1 MMTPSVLIVDDQQGL
16 REMLEILLSREGYQV
31 ATAGSGLEALELFQK
46 TPFSVVLTDIRM
58 RPMDGLTLLKE
69 IKARRPQTEV
79 IMISAYANQETAMEA
94 MNEGAYDFF
103 PKPFD
108 NQELKQVLKDA
119 VSKAE
124 GRFSPSD
131 EKTAFLFSAARPL
144 VGQSAQMKKVFDL
157 ILKAAQVISNVL
169 ISGESGTGKEL
180 VARSIHENSPRKDQP
195 FVVISCAGLPE
206 SLIESE
212 LFGYRKGAFTGALTH
227 KMGLVETAHKGTL
240 FLDEI
245 GELSP
250 NLQVKILRLIQE
262 KTFLPL
268 GETHEHTV
276 DIRVVCATNRDLEN
290 EVMGKRFREDLYY
303 RINVISIQIPPLRER
318 PEDIPAMANFFMEK
332 YSKILGKEIRK
343 ISSYALKILSQYHF
357 PGNVR
362 ELENIIERSVAMERS
377 TIILPESLVL
387 ATYKGLTS
395 SGKVASP
402 TTLPP
407 EGLDLDQT
415 LDTLEKNLI
424 LQALQKSQG
433 NKQRAAALLKINLRS
448 LRYRLLKHGLETE

>member
-1 MMTPSVLIVDDQQGL
+1 MTPSVLIVDDQQSL
-16 REMLEILLSREGYQV
+16 REMLEILLSQEGYQV
-31 ATAGSGLEALELFQK
+31 VTAGSGREALELFQK
-46 TPFSVVLTDIRM
+46 TLFSVVLTDIRM
-58 RPMDGLTLLKE
+58 HPMDGLTLLKE
-69 IKARRPQTEV
+69 IKTRQPQTEV

-119 VSKAE
+119 LSKAE
-124 GRFSPSD
+124 GRVSPSV

-144 VGQSAQMKKVFDL
+144 VGQSAQMKKVFDI

-169 ISGESGTGKEL
+169 ITGESGTGKEL
-180 VARSIHENSPRKDQP
+180 VARSIHENSLRKDQP
-195 FVVISCAGLPE
+195 FVAISCAGLPE
-206 SLIESE
+206 NLIESE

-262 KTFLPL
+262 RTFLPL
-268 GETHEHTV
+268 GDTHEHTV
-276 DIRVVCATNRDLEN
+276 DIRVVCATNRELEN
-290 EVMGKRFREDLYY
+290 EVMEKRFREDLYY

-318 PEDIPAMANFFMEK
+318 PEDIPALANFFMEK

-395 SGKVASP
+395 SGKADAQ

-407 EGLDLDQT
+407 EGLDLDQSM
-415 LDTLEKNLI
+415 DSMEKSLI

>member
-1 MMTPSVLIVDDQQGL
+1 MNPSVLIVDDQPSL
-16 REMLEILLSREGYQV
+16 REMLEILLNREGYQV
-31 ATAGSGLEALELFQK
+31 TTAGSGPEALELFRK

-58 RPMDGLTLLKE
+58 HPMDGLSLLKE
-69 IKARRPQTEV
+69 IKNLRPQTEV
-79 IMISAYANQETAMEA
+79 IMISAYADQEKAIEA

-108 NQELKQVLKDA
+108 NKELLQVVRNA
-119 VSKAE
+119 SSRAE
-124 GRFSPSD
+124 GGPSPPLGKSP
-131 EKTAFLFSAARPL
+131 FIFPAARPII
-144 VGQSAQMKKVFDL
+144 GQSAQMKKVYDL
-157 ILKAAQVISNVL
+157 ILKASQVVSNAL
-169 ISGESGTGKEL
+169 ITGESGTGKEL
-180 VARSIHENSPRKDQP
+180 VARAIHENSPRKDQP
-195 FVVISCAGLPE
+195 FVTISCAGLPE
-206 SLIESE
+206 TLIESE
-212 LFGYRKGAFTGALTH
+212 LFGYRKGAFTGAQTN
-227 KMGLVETAHKGTL
+227 KPGLVEMAHKGTL

-250 NLQVKILRLIQE
+250 NLQVKILRLLQE
-262 KTFLPL
+262 KAFFPL
-268 GETHEHTV
+268 GEIHEHSADV
-276 DIRVVCATNRDLEN
+276 RVICATNKALED
-290 EVMGKRFREDLYY
+290 EVIEKRFRADLFY
-303 RINVISIQIPPLRER
+303 RINVISIPLPPLRER
-318 PEDIPAMANFFMEK
+318 PEDIPLLADFFLQK

-343 ISSYALKILSQYHF
+343 VSTYALKILSQYHF

-387 ATYKGLTS
+387 ATYKGLNS
-395 SGKVASP
+395 SAKAIST

-415 LDTLEKNLI
+415 LDSLEKSLI

>member
-1 MMTPSVLIVDDQQGL
+1 MSSSILIVDDDQSL
-16 REMLEILLSREGYQV
+16 REMLEILLTREGYKAV
-31 ATAGSGLEALELFQK
+31 TAASGPEALELFK
-46 TPFSVVLTDIRM
+46 KAPFSVVLTDIRM
-58 RPMDGLTLLKE
+58 RPMDGLSLLKE
-69 IKARRPQTEV
+69 IKALRPQTEV
-79 IMISAYANQETAMEA
+79 IMISAYANQETAIEA

-108 NQELKQVLKDA
+108 NKELIQVIKDA
-119 VSKAE
+119 LSKTE
-124 GRFSPSD
+124 GKPSPPI
-131 EKTAFLFSAARPL
+131 EKPLFLFPSSRP
-144 VGQSAQMKKVFDL
+144 VIGQSPQMNKVFDL

-169 ISGESGTGKEL
+169 ITGESGTGKEL
-180 VARSIHENSPRKDQP
+180 VARSIHENSPRKEQP
-195 FVVISCAGLPE
+195 FVAISCAGLPE
-206 SLIESE
+206 TLIESE

-227 KMGLVETAHKGTL
+227 KMGLVETAQNGTL

-250 NLQVKILRLIQE
+250 NLQVKILRLLQE
-262 KTFLPL
+262 KSFLPL
-268 GETHEHTV
+268 GETREHTV
-276 DIRVVCATNRDLEN
+276 DVRLICASNKDLEN
-290 EVMGKRFREDLYY
+290 EVMEKRFREDLFY
-303 RINVISIQIPPLRER
+303 RINVISIHLPPLRER
-318 PEDIPAMANFFMEK
+318 PEDIPMLANFFLEK
-332 YSKILGKEIRK
+332 YSKILKKEIRK

-395 SGKVASP
+395 TGKAASSMN
-402 TTLPP
+402 LPP

-415 LDTLEKNLI
+415 LDSLEKNLL
-424 LQALQKSQG
+424 LQALQKCQG

-448 LRYRLLKHGLETE
+448 LRYRMLKHGLETE

>member
-1 MMTPSVLIVDDQQGL
+1 MTPSVLIVDDQQSL
-16 REMLEILLSREGYQV
+16 REMLEILLSEEGYRV
-31 ATAGSGLEALELFQK
+31 ATAGSGREALELFQK

-58 RPMDGLTLLKE
+58 HPMDGLTLLKE
-69 IKARRPQTEV
+69 IKARQPQTEV
-79 IMISAYANQETAMEA
+79 IMISAYADQETAMEA

-119 VSKAE
+119 LSKAE
-124 GRFSPSD
+124 GRVSPSD
-131 EKTAFLFSAARPL
+131 AKTPFLFSSARPL

-169 ISGESGTGKEL
+169 ITGESGTGKEL

-195 FVVISCAGLPE
+195 FVAISCAGLPE
-206 SLIESE
+206 NLIESE

-268 GETHEHTV
+268 GDTHEHTV
-276 DIRVVCATNRDLEN
+276 DIRVVCATNRELEN
-290 EVMGKRFREDLYY
+290 EVMEKRFREDLYY

-318 PEDIPAMANFFMEK
+318 PEDIPTLANFFMEK

-395 SGKVASP
+395 SGKAASP

-407 EGLDLDQT
+407 EGLDLDQSM
-415 LDTLEKNLI
+415 DSLEKSLI

>member
-1 MMTPSVLIVDDQQGL
+1 MTPSVLIVDDQQSL
-16 REMLEILLSREGYQV
+16 REMLEILLSEEGYRV
-31 ATAGSGLEALELFQK
+31 ATAGSGREALELFQK

-58 RPMDGLTLLKE
+58 HPMDGLTLLKE
-69 IKARRPQTEV
+69 IKARQPQTEV
-79 IMISAYANQETAMEA
+79 IMISAYADQETAMEA

-108 NQELKQVLKDA
+108 NQELKQVLRDA
-119 VSKAE
+119 LSKAE
-124 GRFSPSD
+124 GRVSPSD
-131 EKTAFLFSAARPL
+131 EKTPFLFSAARPL

-169 ISGESGTGKEL
+169 ITGESGTGKEL

-195 FVVISCAGLPE
+195 FVAISCAGLPE
-206 SLIESE
+206 NLIESE

-268 GETHEHTV
+268 GDTHEHTV
-276 DIRVVCATNRDLEN
+276 DIRVVCATNRELEN
-290 EVMGKRFREDLYY
+290 EVMEKRFREDLYY

-318 PEDIPAMANFFMEK
+318 PEDIPALANFFMEK

-343 ISSYALKILSQYHF
+343 ISSYALKILFQYHF

-395 SGKVASP
+395 SGKADSQ

-407 EGLDLDQT
+407 EGLDLDQS
-415 LDTLEKNLI
+415 LDSLEKSLI
-424 LQALQKSQG
+424 LQALQKSRG

>member
-1 MMTPSVLIVDDQQGL
+1 MTPSVLIVDDEQSL
-16 REMLEILLSREGYQV
+16 REMLEILLTREGYLV
-31 ATAGSGLEALELFQK
+31 ATAASGPEALDLFQK

-58 RPMDGLTLLKE
+58 RPMDGLILLKE

-103 PKPFD
+103 PKPFN

-119 VSKAE
+119 LSKAE
-124 GRFSPSD
+124 GGPSPTE
-131 EKTAFLFSAARPL
+131 EKTVFLFPASRPM
-144 VGQSAQMKKVFDL
+144 VGQSPQMKKVFDL

-169 ISGESGTGKEL
+169 VTGESGTGKEL

-195 FVVISCAGLPE
+195 FITISCAGLPE
-206 SLIESE
+206 TLIESE
-212 LFGYRKGAFTGALTH
+212 LFGYRKGAFTGATTH
-227 KMGLVETAHKGTL
+227 KMGLVETAQKGTL

-250 NLQVKILRLIQE
+250 NLQVKILRLLQE
-262 KTFLPL
+262 KAFLPL
-268 GETHEHTV
+268 GETHEHSV
-276 DIRVVCATNRDLEN
+276 DVRVICATNRDLEN
-290 EVMGKRFREDLYY
+290 EVMERRFREDLFY
-303 RINVISIQIPPLRER
+303 RINVISIHLPPLRER
-318 PEDIPAMANFFMEK
+318 PEDIPALANFFLEK
-332 YSKILGKEIRK
+332 YARILGKEIRK

-377 TIILPESLVL
+377 TIILPESLTL
-387 ATYKGLTS
+387 AAYKGLTT
-395 SGKVASP
+395 SGKSVS
-402 TTLPP
+402 TTNLPA
-407 EGLDLDQT
+407 EGLDLDQA

-424 LQALQKSQG
+424 LQALQKSYG

-448 LRYRLLKHGLETE
+448 LRYRMLKHGMETE

>member
-1 MMTPSVLIVDDQQGL
+1 MNPSVLIVDDEQSL
-16 REMLEILLSREGYQV
+16 REMLEILLTREGYHV
-31 ATAGSGLEALELFQK
+31 ETAGSGPEALDLFEK

-58 RPMDGLTLLKE
+58 HPMDGLTLLKE

-103 PKPFD
+103 PKPFN

-119 VSKAE
+119 LSKAE
-124 GRFSPSD
+124 GESFPTD
-131 EKTAFLFSAARPL
+131 KEALFVFPASKPL
-144 VGQSAQMKKVFDL
+144 VGQSAPMKKVYDL

-169 ISGESGTGKEL
+169 ITGESGTGKEL
-180 VARSIHENSPRKDQP
+180 VARSIHENSPRKDLP
-195 FVVISCAGLPE
+195 FVPISCAGLPE
-206 SLIESE
+206 NLIESE

-227 KMGLVETAHKGTL
+227 KPGLVETAHRGTL

-250 NLQVKILRLIQE
+250 NLQVKMLRLLQE

-276 DIRVVCATNRDLEN
+276 DIRVICATNRDLEN
-290 EVMGKRFREDLYY
+290 EVMEKRFREDLYY
-303 RINVISIQIPPLRER
+303 RINVISIQIPPLRDR
-318 PEDIPAMANFFMEK
+318 PEDIPVLATFFMEK
-332 YSKILGKEIRK
+332 YSRILGKEIRK

-387 ATYKGLTS
+387 ATYKGQTS
-395 SGKVASP
+395 SGKTVSP

-415 LDTLEKNLI
+415 LDSLEKSLI

-433 NKQRAAALLKINLRS
+433 NRQRAAALLKINLRS
-448 LRYRLLKHGLETE
+448 LRYRMLKHGLETE

>member
-1 MMTPSVLIVDDQQGL
+1 MTPSILIVDDEQGL
-16 REMLEILLSREGYQV
+16 REMLEILLSREGYDV
-31 ATAGSGLEALELFQK
+31 AVAGSGPEALNLFK
-46 TPFSVVLTDIRM
+46 KKPFSVVLADIRM

-69 IKARRPQTEV
+69 IKALRPQTEV
-79 IMISAYANQETAMEA
+79 IMISAYATQETAMEA

-108 NQELKQVLKDA
+108 NQELKQVVKDA
-119 VSKAE
+119 FSKAE
-124 GRFSPSD
+124 GRFPSAD
-131 EKTAFLFSAARPL
+131 KKGAFLFPASRPI
-144 VGQSAQMKKVFDL
+144 VGQSPQMNKVFDL
-157 ILKAAQVISNVL
+157 MLKAAQVISNVL
-169 ISGESGTGKEL
+169 ITGESGTGKEL

-195 FVVISCAGLPE
+195 FVPISCAGLPE
-206 SLIESE
+206 NLIESE

-227 KMGLVETAHKGTL
+227 KMGLVETADKGTL

-250 NLQVKILRLIQE
+250 NLQVKILRLLQE
-262 KTFLPL
+262 KAFLPL

-276 DIRVVCATNRDLEN
+276 DIRVICATNRDLEN
-290 EVMGKRFREDLYY
+290 EVMEKRFREDLYY

-318 PEDIPAMANFFMEK
+318 PEDIPVLATFFMDK
-332 YSKILGKEIRK
+332 YSKTLGKEIRK

-377 TIILPESLVL
+377 TIILPESLTL
-387 ATYKGLTS
+387 ATYKGMIS
-395 SGKVASP
+395 SGKAPSQA
-402 TTLPP
+402 TLPS
-407 EGLDLDQT
+407 EGLDLDQV
-415 LDTLEKNLI
+415 LDSQEKSLV
-424 LQALQKSQG
+424 LQALQKTQG

-448 LRYRLLKHGLETE
+448 LRYRMLKHGLETE

>member
-1 MMTPSVLIVDDQQGL
+1 MNPSVLIVDDQPSL
-16 REMLEILLSREGYQV
+16 REMLEILLNREGYQV
-31 ATAGSGLEALELFQK
+31 ATSGSGPEALELFRK

-58 RPMDGLTLLKE
+58 HPMDGLSLLKE
-69 IKARRPQTEV
+69 IKNLRPQTEV
-79 IMISAYANQETAMEA
+79 IMISAYADQEKAIEA

-108 NQELKQVLKDA
+108 NKELLQVVRNA
-119 VSKAE
+119 SSRAE
-124 GRFSPSD
+124 GGPSPPLGKSP
-131 EKTAFLFSAARPL
+131 FIFPAARPII
-144 VGQSAQMKKVFDL
+144 GQSAQMKKVYDL
-157 ILKAAQVISNVL
+157 ILKASQVVSNAL
-169 ISGESGTGKEL
+169 ITGESGTGKEL
-180 VARSIHENSPRKDQP
+180 VARAIHENSPRKDQP
-195 FVVISCAGLPE
+195 FVTISCAGLPE
-206 SLIESE
+206 TLIESE
-212 LFGYRKGAFTGALTH
+212 LFGYRKGAFTGAQTN
-227 KMGLVETAHKGTL
+227 KPGLVEMAHKGTL

-250 NLQVKILRLIQE
+250 NLQVKILRLLQE
-262 KTFLPL
+262 KAFFPL
-268 GETHEHTV
+268 GEIHEHSADV
-276 DIRVVCATNRDLEN
+276 RVICATNKALED
-290 EVMGKRFREDLYY
+290 EVIEKRFRADLFY
-303 RINVISIQIPPLRER
+303 RINVISIPLPPLRER
-318 PEDIPAMANFFMEK
+318 PEDIPLLADFFLQK

-343 ISSYALKILSQYHF
+343 VSTYALKILSQYHF

-387 ATYKGLTS
+387 ATYKGLNS
-395 SGKVASP
+395 SAKAIST

-415 LDTLEKNLI
+415 LDSLEKSLI

>member
-1 MMTPSVLIVDDQQGL
+1 MTPSVLIVDDQPSL
-16 REMLEILLSREGYQV
+16 REMLEILLNREGYQV
-31 ATAGSGLEALELFQK
+31 ATAGSGPEALELFRK

-58 RPMDGLTLLKE
+58 HPMDGLSLLKE
-69 IKARRPQTEV
+69 IKNLRPQTEV
-79 IMISAYANQETAMEA
+79 IMISAYADQEKAIEA

-108 NQELKQVLKDA
+108 NKELLQVVRNA
-119 VSKAE
+119 SSRAE
-124 GRFSPSD
+124 GGPSPPLGKSP
-131 EKTAFLFSAARPL
+131 FIFPAARPII
-144 VGQSAQMKKVFDL
+144 GQSAQMKKVYDL
-157 ILKAAQVISNVL
+157 ILKASQVVSNAL
-169 ISGESGTGKEL
+169 ITGESGTGKEL
-180 VARSIHENSPRKDQP
+180 VARAIHENSPRKDQP
-195 FVVISCAGLPE
+195 FVTISCAGLPE
-206 SLIESE
+206 TLIESE
-212 LFGYRKGAFTGALTH
+212 LFGYRKGAFTGAQTN
-227 KMGLVETAHKGTL
+227 KPGLVEMAHKGTL

-250 NLQVKILRLIQE
+250 NLQVKILRLLQE
-262 KTFLPL
+262 KAFFPL
-268 GETHEHTV
+268 GEIHEHSADV
-276 DIRVVCATNRDLEN
+276 RVICATNKALED
-290 EVMGKRFREDLYY
+290 EVIEKRFRADLFY
-303 RINVISIQIPPLRER
+303 RINVISIPLPPLRER
-318 PEDIPAMANFFMEK
+318 PEDIPLLADFFLQK

-343 ISSYALKILSQYHF
+343 VSTYALKILSQYHF

-387 ATYKGLTS
+387 ATYKGLNS
-395 SGKVASP
+395 SGKAIST

-415 LDTLEKNLI
+415 LDSLEKSLI